1 MARILGIL
9 EEFIKQVEG
18 GNPFNLV
25 LKGGTALSLYYLN
38 HHRESEDL
46 DFDAPQ
52 NLIKEYKKIERYFI
66 GILEDLKQE
75 QTIKD
80 YKISKSGF
88 ASTNRYHIKLEL
100 ETSKM
105 VGGERSE
112 HVTSPLTG
120 SPPTI
125 FERAQKYSALSN
137 RRQTLS
143 AGQVDQQYIS
153 DTYKTFYTK
162 IDVDFA
168 ELPKNLIKRGALNLY
183 SAERIFVAKAVTY
196 LNRREFKD
204 LYDLSCLIKK
214 IDYRLFKKKENA
226 AELIREVVQA
236 MQEEDVKKAY
246 QLAFKNVDLRFKDL
260 KESELEHF
268 IKKTAKRLHILA
280 NKLNKKLLK
289 K

>member
-100 ETSKM
+100 ET
-105 VGGERSE
+105 
-112 HVTSPLTG
+112 
-120 SPPTI
+120 
-125 FERAQKYSALSN
+125 
-137 RRQTLS
+137 
-143 AGQVDQQYIS
+143 
-153 DTYKTFYTK
+153 YKTYYTK

-168 ELPKNLIKRGALNLY
+168 ELPKNLIKRKALNLY
-183 SAERIFVAKAVTY
+183 SAERIFVTKAVTY

-204 LYDLSCLIKK
+204 IYDLSCLIKK

-226 AELIREVVQA
+226 AELIREVIQA
-236 MQEEDVKKAY
+236 MQEEDVKKSY
-246 QLAFKNVDLRFKDL
+246 RLAFKNVDLRFKDL
-260 KESELEHF
+260 KESELGQF
-268 IKKTAKRLHILA
+268 LKKTAKRLHILA
-280 NKLNKKLLK
+280 NKLNKKPLK
-289 K
+289 EKSINII